1 MKKLV
6 LVIALGLSQATLAM
20 PTAEGLFRNVS
31 NKEPTGNLIVV
42 TAQVEPL
49 EMPLKENSLITAP
62 ATGPAT
68 EAVIQKPAYYKWLI
82 SLEREKHIDV
92 IQVTYN
98 HADLKENHVKS
109 TRYLPDLKKIVSADS
124 SLERS
129 MFYGILSM
137 FVLNESEIIGGLM
150 NKYAQGYVSNKEL
163 MSREKLNLYYRYKD
177 YLEKRQANE
186 TLVSPLEPEDA
197 EKVQV
202 VKETMA
208 APMYRDAG
216 NVKLIRSEG
225 ELVWKVDLKSVAAF
239 FSNEGHRL
247 KRLEYQSPLGDLKM
261 MADDY
266 VLFNGTHELPKTVII
281 KDMAQKS
288 WKVRFTGLSHLN
300 NRSTPFTKR
309 AQEYAEHAKSN
320 TPKVP
325 APTNV
330 VQVAPPFIF

>member
-1 MKKLV
+1 MKSLV
-6 LVIALGLSQATLAM
+6 LVIAFFIGQSAFAM

-42 TAQVEPL
+42 TAQVEPM
-49 EMPLKENSLITAP
+49 EMPLKENSLISAP
-62 ATGPAT
+62 LTT
-68 EAVIQKPAYYKWLI
+68 EEQVPLMPAYYKWLI
-82 SLEREKHIDV
+82 SLERENHIDV

-98 HADLKENHVKS
+98 NGDLKDNHVKS
-109 TRYLPDLKKIVSADS
+109 TRYLPDLKKIVGSDS

-129 MFYGILSM
+129 LFYGLLSM
-137 FVLNESEIIGGLM
+137 FVLNESEIIGGIM
-150 NKYAQGYVSNKEL
+150 SKYAQGYASNKEL

-177 YLEKRQANE
+177 YLEKRQDNE
-186 TLVSPLEPEDA
+186 ALVSPLEPEDV

-216 NVKLIRSEG
+216 NVKLTRADG
-225 ELVWKVDLKSVAAF
+225 ELVWKVDLKSVMAY

-247 KRLEYQSPLGDLKM
+247 KRLEYQSPLGDLKL

-309 AQEYAEHAKSN
+309 AQEYAEHAKKSA
-320 TPKVP
+320 PK
-325 APTNV
+325 APV
-330 VQVAPPFIF
+330 QPEVMQVAPPFIF